1 MLVCKEKWVNV
12 WCVKVFMGVG
22 LFYNIILLDIDKKLC
37 NCVRFDKLI
46 CIIEI
51 YIKFSIIWRGGILD

>member
-1 MLVCKEKWVNV
+1 MNV

-22 LFYNIILLDIDKKLC
+22 LFYNIVLLDIDKKLC

-46 CIIEI
+46 CIIES
-51 YIKFSIIWRGGILD
+51 YIKFSII